1 MLSHVAKILYYVS
14 SISGPQYL
22 LLDLGKY
29 FVSIRKQ
36 IAVPSSLSY
45 LPPLDSVLR
54 PIKEQAGGVKIPP
67 SPLST
72 NPIMDC
78 NQSIMASS

>member
-36 IAVPSSLSY
+36 TADPSSLSY

-54 PIKEQAGGVKIPP
+54 PIKEQAGGGQD
-67 SPLST
+67 SSLST
-72 NPIMDC
+72 LHQPDYGL
-78 NQSIMASS
+78 